1 MIRIYLESCSIG
13 VLQHDPR
20 IANNFKY
27 WERQFKTSAV
37 FFMVHDFFRQITI
50 QSSDRVKI
58 TPKNP
63 FQRSALLIVIE
74 PVNTCL
80 LSVSLFCHLR
90 LPH

>member
-1 MIRIYLESCSIG
+1 MILELQIISNIG
-13 VLQHDPR
+13 KDNLKLLQ
-20 IANNFKY
+20 
-27 WERQFKTSAV
+27 
-37 FFMVHDFFRQITI
+37 FFLWFMIFFVKLQYK